1 MLGQIVTVTVDRK
14 MGTRHPHFP
23 ELVYPV
29 NYGYIRGI
37 SAPDGEDQD
46 AYIHRDHSP
55 KRGRGRKMGCDS
67 QGTNLI

>member
-46 AYIHRDHSP
+46 AYILAS
-55 KRGRGRKMGCDS
+55 M
-67 QGTNLI
+67 NL

>member
-37 SAPDGEDQD
+37 PAPDG
-46 AYIHRDHSP
+46 
-55 KRGRGRKMGCDS
+55 
-67 QGTNLI
+67 